1 VFERKIKKSVS
12 NIPGVSEVRG
22 RGLLLGIELNSPIAK
37 QVATAMLDAG
47 VIVNAAN
54 EQTIRI
60 APPLIVT
67 MPQIEKFIMTFK
79 KVMKEAHHG

>member
-1 VFERKIKKSVS
+1 
-12 NIPGVSEVRG
+12 
-22 RGLLLGIELNSPIAK
+22 
-37 QVATAMLDAG
+37 MLDAG